1 MERMIFYPGCLV
13 LSRFHEYELAS
24 KQILKKLDIGP
35 WIWRSFAAVV
45 LPWFPGP
52 EMIGSTS
59 PLFWFDDNEFNEL
72 RELFGLSAIRFLGR
86 EKVAIFM
93 SDEGKGS

>member
-1 MERMIFYPGCLV
+1 M
-13 LSRFHEYELAS
+13 
-24 KQILKKLDIGP
+24 
-35 WIWRSFAAVV
+35 V
-45 LPWFPGP
+45 LPWFPGR

-59 PLFWFDDNEFNEL
+59 PLFWFDDSEFNEL

-93 SDEGKGS
+93 ADEGKGS